1 MKEMVGVPVLHH
13 DIFTNGIEYFRCFFD
28 VKDLEEYT
36 PYLSLLSELI
46 SAMDTEKYTK
56 LELSNEI
63 LLHAGG
69 ISTDLVVYTNRR
81 NDDYRYLWEISGKAL
96 TGETEKVFDLLAEML
111 TNTKLFD
118 EKRLYEIIAESRSI
132 KQSSLLSAGH
142 TTAVGRAMAYM
153 KKNAYL
159 TEYIRG
165 IAYYDFLC
173 DLEEHFDERK
183 ENLISVLQAL
193 AKKVFAKERL
203 SVDLTSGKEGL
214 KPLENGISRLID
226 RLPDSAEEK
235 LLKPEYSM
243 KPIVGNEGFK
253 TAGKVQ
259 YVARVGNSS
268 EKGIAYNGVNK
279 VLKTILGYDYLWNE
293 VRVKGGAYGVM
304 CAFTDMGNGYMVSY
318 RDPNLAETNE
328 VFEKVPDYLESFDAD
343 ERDMMKY
350 IIGTVSELDTP
361 LTPRAEG
368 RRSSQAWLTDITFEQ
383 IQKERDE
390 VLSADCEQVREAAKM
405 VSTVLSDGYICAIG
419 SEGKVED
426 AKDLFNEI
434 RVLN

>member
-1 MKEMVGVPVLHH
+1 M
-13 DIFTNGIEYFRCFFD
+13 
-28 VKDLEEYT
+28 
-36 PYLSLLSELI
+36 
-46 SAMDTEKYTK
+46 
-56 LELSNEI
+56 
-63 LLHAGG
+63 
-69 ISTDLVVYTNRR
+69 
-81 NDDYRYLWEISGKAL
+81 
-96 TGETEKVFDLLAEML
+96 
-111 TNTKLFD
+111 
-118 EKRLYEIIAESRSI
+118 
-132 KQSSLLSAGH
+132 
-142 TTAVGRAMAYM
+142 
-153 KKNAYL
+153 
-159 TEYIRG
+159 
-165 IAYYDFLC
+165 
-173 DLEEHFDERK
+173 
-183 ENLISVLQAL
+183 
-193 AKKVFAKERL
+193 
-203 SVDLTSGKEGL
+203 
-214 KPLENGISRLID
+214 ID

-279 VLKTILGYDYLWNE
+279 VLKIILGYDYLWNE

-405 VSTVLSDGYICAIG
+405 VSAVLSDGYICAIG

>member
-1 MKEMVGVPVLHH
+1 M
-13 DIFTNGIEYFRCFFD
+13 
-28 VKDLEEYT
+28 
-36 PYLSLLSELI
+36 
-46 SAMDTEKYTK
+46 
-56 LELSNEI
+56 
-63 LLHAGG
+63 
-69 ISTDLVVYTNRR
+69 
-81 NDDYRYLWEISGKAL
+81 
-96 TGETEKVFDLLAEML
+96 
-111 TNTKLFD
+111 
-118 EKRLYEIIAESRSI
+118 
-132 KQSSLLSAGH
+132 
-142 TTAVGRAMAYM
+142 
-153 KKNAYL
+153 
-159 TEYIRG
+159 
-165 IAYYDFLC
+165 
-173 DLEEHFDERK
+173 
-183 ENLISVLQAL
+183 ISVLQAL
-193 AKKVFAKERL
+193 AKKVFVKERM

-214 KPLENGISRLID
+214 KPLENGLSRLID
-226 RLPDSAEEK
+226 RLPDSEEEK

-304 CAFTDMGNGYMVSY
+304 CAFTDLGNGYMVSY

-328 VFEKVPDYLESFDAD
+328 VFEKVPAYLEAFDAD

-426 AKDLFNEI
+426 AKELFNEI

>member
-1 MKEMVGVPVLHH
+1 
-13 DIFTNGIEYFRCFFD
+13 
-28 VKDLEEYT
+28 
-36 PYLSLLSELI
+36 
-46 SAMDTEKYTK
+46 
-56 LELSNEI
+56 
-63 LLHAGG
+63 
-69 ISTDLVVYTNRR
+69 
-81 NDDYRYLWEISGKAL
+81 
-96 TGETEKVFDLLAEML
+96 
-111 TNTKLFD
+111 
-118 EKRLYEIIAESRSI
+118 
-132 KQSSLLSAGH
+132 
-142 TTAVGRAMAYM
+142 
-153 KKNAYL
+153 
-159 TEYIRG
+159 
-165 IAYYDFLC
+165 
-173 DLEEHFDERK
+173 
-183 ENLISVLQAL
+183 
-193 AKKVFAKERL
+193 
-203 SVDLTSGKEGL
+203 
-214 KPLENGISRLID
+214 
-226 RLPDSAEEK
+226 
-235 LLKPEYSM
+235 M

-350 IIGTVSELDTP
+350 IIGTVSE
-361 LTPRAEG
+361 
-368 RRSSQAWLTDITFEQ
+368 
-383 IQKERDE
+383 
-390 VLSADCEQVREAAKM
+390 AAKM

-426 AKDLFNEI
+426 AKELFNEI

>member
-1 MKEMVGVPVLHH
+1 M
-13 DIFTNGIEYFRCFFD
+13 
-28 VKDLEEYT
+28 
-36 PYLSLLSELI
+36 
-46 SAMDTEKYTK
+46 
-56 LELSNEI
+56 
-63 LLHAGG
+63 HAGG
-69 ISTDLVVYTNRR
+69 ISTDLVVYTNRH

-111 TNTKLFD
+111 TNTKLFN

-193 AKKVFAKERL
+193 AKKVFVKERL

-226 RLPDSAEEK
+226 RLPDSVEEK

-268 EKGIAYNGVNK
+268 E
-279 VLKTILGYDYLWNE
+279 
-293 VRVKGGAYGVM
+293 
-304 CAFTDMGNGYMVSY
+304 
-318 RDPNLAETNE
+318 
-328 VFEKVPDYLESFDAD
+328 
-343 ERDMMKY
+343 
-350 IIGTVSELDTP
+350 
-361 LTPRAEG
+361 
-368 RRSSQAWLTDITFEQ
+368 
-383 IQKERDE
+383 
-390 VLSADCEQVREAAKM
+390 LS
-405 VSTVLSDGYICAIG
+405 LIHI
-419 SEGKVED
+419 
-426 AKDLFNEI
+426 
-434 RVLN
+434 

>member
-1 MKEMVGVPVLHH
+1 M
-13 DIFTNGIEYFRCFFD
+13 
-28 VKDLEEYT
+28 
-36 PYLSLLSELI
+36 
-46 SAMDTEKYTK
+46 
-56 LELSNEI
+56 
-63 LLHAGG
+63 
-69 ISTDLVVYTNRR
+69 
-81 NDDYRYLWEISGKAL
+81 
-96 TGETEKVFDLLAEML
+96 
-111 TNTKLFD
+111 
-118 EKRLYEIIAESRSI
+118 
-132 KQSSLLSAGH
+132 SAGH

-193 AKKVFAKERL
+193 AKKVFVKERL

-226 RLPDSAEEK
+226 RLPDSVEEK

-390 VLSADCEQVREAAKM
+390 VLRATPDDIRALADIVEA
-405 VSTVLSDGYICAIG
+405 VLEDGYFCVVG
-419 SEGKVED
+419 NED
-426 AKDLFNEI
+426 KINEAKDMFDVIEPLA
-434 RVLN
+434 